1 MKIFK
6 LLSVLLFITLNIGFV
21 SCSKD
26 DGEPTK
32 NDEPTIVGKWE
43 FVKHEYNAFVN
54 GKSVD
59 KVDMGD
65 GTEFW
70 IFNADGTGIANG
82 TTSYTWT
89 LEGSSLTIKYMDES
103 KEKTET
109 NEVQKLTNE
118 ELVLY
123 GTYTETHKEREDVFY
138 DRMTFKKI

>member
-6 LLSVLLFITLNIGFV
+6 LLSVLLFITLSIGFV

-26 DGEPTK
+26 DDEPTK
-32 NDEPTIVGKWE
+32 DNEPTLVGKWE
-43 FVKHEYNAFVN
+43 VMKHEYNAFVN
-54 GKSVD
+54 GTSVD

-70 IFNADGTGIANG
+70 NFNADGTGVAG
-82 TTSYTWT
+82 STSYTWT
-89 LEGSSLTIKYMDES
+89 LEGTKLTIKFMDES

-109 NEVQKLTNE
+109 MEVQKLTNE

-123 GTYTETHKEREDVFY
+123 GTYKDGEDDFY
-138 DRMTFKKI
+138 DRLTFKKI

>member
-6 LLSVLLFITLNIGFV
+6 LLSVLLFITLSIGFV

-26 DGEPTK
+26 DDEPTK
-32 NDEPTIVGKWE
+32 DNEPTLVGKWE
-43 FVKHEYNAFVN
+43 VMKHEYNAFVN
-54 GKSVD
+54 GNSVD

-109 NEVQKLTNE
+109 NEVQKLTDQ

-123 GTYTETHKEREDVFY
+123 NTYKEREDDFY
-138 DRMTFKKI
+138 DRYTFKKI